1 MFKESLQTIVSNTD
15 GSLGALIMG
24 ADGLSVEK
32 FFNEEG
38 AAANLDVV
46 AAEFTSLVR
55 SAARSGNDLALGDLR
70 EMVVALGRVTFLMRL
85 FNKDYFVVLAVKP
98 EGNLGRG
105 RYELRKAELKLA
117 HEFTSM

>member
-1 MFKESLQTIVSNTD
+1 MFKEALQTIVAKTD

-38 AAANLDVV
+38 SASNLDVA

-55 SAARSGNDLALGDLR
+55 SASRSGNDLDLGDLR
-70 EMVVALGRVTFLMRL
+70 ELVVAFEQVTFVMRL
-85 FNKDYFVVLAVKP
+85 FSKDYFAVLALKP
-98 EGNLGRG
+98 GGNLGRG
-105 RYELRKAELKLA
+105 RYELRKAELILA
-117 HEFTSM
+117 QEFAV

>member
-38 AAANLDVV
+38 AAANLDVA

-55 SAARSGNDLALGDLR
+55 SAARTGNDLALGGLR
-70 EMVVALGRVTFLMRL
+70 EMVVALEQVTFLMRL
-85 FNKDYFVVLAVKP
+85 FNKDYFVVLAMKP

-105 RYELRKAELKLA
+105 RYELRKAELMLA
-117 HEFTSM
+117 HEFSSM